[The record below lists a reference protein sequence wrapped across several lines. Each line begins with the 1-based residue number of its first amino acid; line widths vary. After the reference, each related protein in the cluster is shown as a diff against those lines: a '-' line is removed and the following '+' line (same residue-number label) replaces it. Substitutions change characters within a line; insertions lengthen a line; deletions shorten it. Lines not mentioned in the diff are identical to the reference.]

1 MTQSGHL
8 ELFSAEAE
16 SVRQPT
22 SEMPSDTRN
31 LSSRAAELG
40 SRAAELARSLTWLP
54 DKITDRPFGDRCERL
69 PEVLNPLLAAGAR
82 RPSENSSQDERA
94 LHENHLLLES
104 ELADACVSSNQLQ
117 PHPQVRTPGGA
128 VMARIAV
135 VAEGYLA
142 AAAYRFDV
150 AGFSEYLQS
159 FQNITVL
166 TLAELWGLIPVLKL
180 VLLEQI
186 AERGNG
192 LTEGS
197 GESRDLRS
205 PLLSLR
211 DIKQTNWKPVIE
223 PLIQFDRVLRED
235 PAGAYA
241 RMDYDTRELYRRK
254 VINIANNSDCSE
266 IEVARE
272 VLRLARM
279 AQKEASTDPRV
290 TLRRSHVGTYLLA
303 EGTPQLEQRVD
314 FRPPFMQRVRSFLLS
329 HPDEF
334 YLPGIAVLTLAIV
347 LGVVLLLTDPSTSLG
362 LVLLSTLAVLLPSS
376 QSAVQIMNYLATL
389 LLPAQILPKMDFS
402 DGLPSDCVTMVAIPT
417 LLLNERQVQQLA
429 VDLEVRFLGNHDP
442 NLHFMLLTDLPDA
455 TEKPA
460 ERNPLVDLC
469 EELIRGLNEK
479 YHGKGMGSFFLLH
492 RHPVYNPRERLWM
505 GWERKRGK
513 LMDLNNLL
521 RGQFDSFPL
530 KVGDLSILSSVRFV
544 ITLDSDTELP
554 RGSARRMIGTLAH
567 PLNQAIIDP
576 ERGIVVTG
584 YGILQPRVGVSV
596 QSSASS
602 RLASIYSGQT
612 GLDIYTHAASDV
624 YQDLYGEGIF
634 VGKGIYEVDTLHR
647 VLDRRFPRNA
657 LLSHDLIEGAYA
669 RAGLVSDIQVI
680 EDYPSHYNA
689 HNRRKHRW
697 LRGDWQIAEWINSRV
712 PEESGQM
719 VPNPLS
725 VVSRWKILDNL
736 RRSMVE
742 PASFLLLLLGW
753 LYLPGGPVRWTL
765 ATIAI
770 LFLPAACQL
779 VFGLVNAVAQG
790 KFSAVA
796 DAVNGFLNESVTV
809 WLMVTFMAHQA
820 LLSMDAMVRTMVRR
834 MITRQRLLQWET
846 AAQAEL
852 SGYKRTVLDIYLSW
866 TPALALGIFLI
877 LWFGRRSAVPAALPI
892 LLLWACSKP
901 ISLWLN
907 RPPRA
912 PRKQE
917 SERDRWLLRMASLRT
932 WRYFAE
938 FSNEEH
944 NWLIPDNLQEDE
956 KGLKVAARISPTNL
970 GLLFNARQIACASG
984 YLTAPEFAQ
993 RTLQTLSTVEQ
1004 LPRYR
1009 GHLLNW
1015 YDTRTL
1021 APLIPRFVSS
1031 VDSGNLVASL
1041 WTLQQGS
1048 LELLEQPLLQAEL
1061 RDGVLDHLYL
1071 LAAERAVPRR
1081 KFRAMKRVL
1090 KNGRWLEYLLNVPDA
1105 DLKVV
1110 HQASSNPKHANLQW
1124 FQEQTE
1130 ERFRQVSRLVQL
1142 YVPWLLPEFAAL
1154 QDDPAIY
1161 PKGRTKHLPPLERMP
1176 TFIDGLAARLKAAAD
1191 STEPGKTRSLCL
1203 QLQALL
1209 PDARE
1214 HVARLIED
1222 LNSVARQAGTLA
1234 EEMGF
1239 EFLLSP
1245 SRGLLSIGFDV
1256 EKQELHS
1263 ACYDLL
1269 ASESR
1274 IALFAAIA
1282 KDDVPQESWFQ
1293 LGRAHAID
1301 QGIAGLL
1308 SWTGTMFEYLM
1319 PAIWMRIYPNT
1330 LLERAAIAAVQAQR
1344 AYGNDLSIPWG
1355 ISESACFALD
1365 DCGNYQYHAFGVPQL
1380 AIHKVEQDGPV
1391 VSPYSTCMA
1400 LTVDSTA
1407 ALLNLRRLERKRALG
1422 AYGFY
1427 ESLDF
1432 NPARVRSR
1440 LRRFE
1445 LVRCWMV
1452 HHQGMSL
1459 LSIANF
1465 LHNEPVQRWFHSHPR
1480 VQATELLLQEKP
1492 SGNIRTPRPRSN
1504 VA

>member
-1 MTQSGHL
+1 MTQSSHL
-8 ELFSAEAE
+8 ELFSAETE
-16 SVRQPT
+16 SVRHPIG
-22 SEMPSDTRN
+22 EMVPDTAN
-31 LSSRAAELG
+31 LNSS
-40 SRAAELARSLTWLP
+40 AAELAGQLRWLP
-54 DKITDRPFGDRCERL
+54 EQVTDQPFADRCQRL
-69 PEVLNPLLAAGAR
+69 VSAMKPLLVVAAG
-82 RPSENSSQDERA
+82 RPSQEDSDDVRV
-94 LHENHLLLES
+94 LHENFLLIQS
-104 ELADACVSSNQLQ
+104 ELADACGAANAPQRQ
-117 PHPQVRTPGGA
+117 PQVRSEEGTIVP
-128 VMARIAV
+128 RIAA
-135 VAEGYLA
+135 VAAGYLA
-142 AAAYRFDV
+142 ATSYEFDV
-150 AGFSEYLQS
+150 LTFTQYLQT
-159 FQNITVL
+159 FQDTTVL
-166 TLAELWGLIPVLKL
+166 NLAELWALIPILKL

-186 AERGNG
+186 AARGK
-192 LTEGS
+192 LLLEDCA
-197 GESRDLRS
+197 RPHDLET
-205 PLLSLR
+205 PVVSLR
-211 DIKQTNWKPVIE
+211 EMKQTTWKLVIE
-223 PLIQFDRVLRED
+223 PLIRFDRLLRED

-241 RMDYDTRELYRRK
+241 RMDYESRELYRQK
-254 VINIANNSDCSE
+254 LVNIANHSDCSE

-272 VLRLARM
+272 VLRLARA
-279 AQKEASTDPRV
+279 AQKEPSSDPRV
-290 TLRRSHVGTYLLA
+290 SLRRSHVGTHLLE
-303 EGTPQLEQRVD
+303 EGARELEQRVD
-314 FRPPFMQRVRSFLLS
+314 FRAPIPQRMRAFLRS
-329 HPDEF
+329 HPEEF
-334 YLPGIAVLTLAIV
+334 YLPGIAVLTLMIV
-347 LGVVLLLTDPSTSLG
+347 LGVMLILTDPSTSLG
-362 LVLLSTLAVLLPSS
+362 WVLISTLAVLLPSS

-389 LLPAQILPKMDFS
+389 LLPAQILPKLDFS
-402 DGLPSDCVTMVAIPT
+402 DGLPSDCVTAVAVPT
-417 LLLNERQVQQLA
+417 LLLNEKQVRKL
-429 VDLEVRFLGNHDP
+429 VEDLEVRFLGNHDP
-442 NLHFMLLTDLPDA
+442 NLHFILLTDLPDA
-455 TEKPA
+455 AEKPA
-460 ERNPLVDLC
+460 DRNLLVDLC
-469 EELIRGLNEK
+469 ADLIRALNEK
-479 YHGKGMGSFFLLH
+479 YCGKEMGSFFLLH
-492 RHPVYNPRERLWM
+492 RNPVYNPRERLWM

-521 RGQFDSFPL
+521 RDQFDSFPL
-530 KVGDLSILSSVRFV
+530 KVGDLSILSKVRFV

-554 RGSARRMIGTLAH
+554 RGSARRMVGTLAH

-576 ERGIVVTG
+576 ERRVVVTG

-596 QSSASS
+596 QSSAAS

-624 YQDLYGEGIF
+624 YQDLFGEGIF

-697 LRGDWQIAEWINSRV
+697 LRGDWQIAEWINPLV
-712 PEESGQM
+712 PEESGQK

-742 PASFLLLLLGW
+742 PALFLLLLLGW
-753 LYLPGGPVRWTL
+753 LCLPGGPVNWTL
-765 ATIAI
+765 ATIGI
-770 LFLPAACQL
+770 LFLPAAGQL
-779 VFGLVNAVAQG
+779 VFGLANAVAQG
-790 KFSAVA
+790 KVSVVF
-796 DAVNGFLNESVTV
+796 DAINGFLNESVTV
-809 WLMVTFMAHQA
+809 WLMVTFLAHQA
-820 LLSMDAMVRTMVRR
+820 LLSMDAMVRTLVRR
-834 MITRQRLLQWET
+834 RITRQRLLQWET

-866 TPALALGIFLI
+866 TPVLALGVLAM
-877 LWFGRRSAVPAALPI
+877 LWFARHSAVTAALPI

-917 SERDRWLLRMASLRT
+917 SERDRWLLRLVSLRT

-938 FSNEEH
+938 LSNEKN
-944 NWLIPDNLQEDE
+944 NWLIPDNLQQGEN
-956 KGLKVAARISPTNL
+956 GLKVAERISPTNL

-984 YLTAPEFAQ
+984 YLTAPEFA
-993 RTLQTLSTVEQ
+993 LQTLRTLATVSRLQ
-1004 LPRYR
+1004 RYN

-1015 YDTRTL
+1015 YDTQTL

-1048 LELLEQPLLQAEL
+1048 LDLLERALLNKEL
-1061 RDGVLDHLYL
+1061 REGVLDHLYL
-1071 LAAERAVPRR
+1071 LATERTLPRR
-1081 KFRAMKRVL
+1081 KFTAMKRQL
-1090 KNGRWLEYLLNVPDA
+1090 KQPQWLAYLLNVPEA
-1105 DLKVV
+1105 DIKNI
-1110 HQASSNPKHANLQW
+1110 HQSSSNPKHAHVQW
-1124 FQEQTE
+1124 FEEQAE
-1130 ERFRQVSRLVQL
+1130 ERIQQIGRLVQL
-1142 YVPWLLPEFAAL
+1142 YMPWLLPEFAAL
-1154 QDDPAIY
+1154 RNDPAIY
-1161 PKGRTKHLPPLERMP
+1161 PIRKGRYVPPLNRMVE
-1176 TFIDGLAARLKAAAD
+1176 FIDTLFARLRAAAD
-1191 STEPGKTRSLCL
+1191 STEPGKTRALYL
-1203 QLQALL
+1203 QVMALL
-1209 PDARE
+1209 PDARA
-1214 HVARLIED
+1214 HSLRLVAD
-1222 LNSVARQAGTLA
+1222 LNNIAEQAGTLA
-1234 EEMGF
+1234 EEMSF

-1256 EKQELHS
+1256 EKQDLHP

-1319 PAIWMRIYPNT
+1319 PTIWMRVYPNT
-1330 LLERAAIAAVQAQR
+1330 LLERAVTAAVQAQR
-1344 AYGNDLSIPWG
+1344 AYADDLGIPWG
-1355 ISESACFALD
+1355 ISESSCYAWD

-1391 VSPYSTCMA
+1391 ISPYSTCMA
-1400 LTVDSTA
+1400 LSIDSGA
-1407 ALLNLRRLERKRALG
+1407 ALKNMRKLEHKRALST
-1422 AYGFY
+1422 YGFY
-1427 ESLDF
+1427 EALDY
-1432 NPARVRSR
+1432 NPGRVHSR

-1465 LHNEPVQRWFHSHPR
+1465 QHAELVQRWFHSHPR

-1492 SGNIRTPRPRSN
+1492 SGHARTPRPRSN

>member
-8 ELFSAEAE
+8 ELFGAETEIVRHPIGEMVPDTAHLNSSA
-16 SVRQPT
+16 T
-22 SEMPSDTRN
+22 
-31 LSSRAAELG
+31 
-40 SRAAELARSLTWLP
+40 ELARQLRWLP
-54 DKITDRPFGDRCERL
+54 EQVTDQPFGDRCQRMIAAMK
-69 PEVLNPLLAAGAR
+69 PLLAVAAE
-82 RPSENSSQDERA
+82 RPSEEDSADVRV
-94 LHENHLLLES
+94 LHENLLLIEA
-104 ELADACVSSNQLQ
+104 ELADVCGASNAPQR
-117 PHPQVRTPGGA
+117 HPQVRTSDGGM
-128 VMARIAV
+128 VPRIAA
-135 VAEGYLA
+135 VAAGYLA
-142 AAAYRFDV
+142 ATSYEFDV
-150 AGFSEYLQS
+150 ATFTEYLQT
-159 FQNITVL
+159 FQDTTVL
-166 TLAELWGLIPVLKL
+166 NLAELWALIPILKL
-180 VLLEQI
+180 VLLEEI
-186 AERGNG
+186 AERGKRLLENFAG
-192 LTEGS
+192 PH
-197 GESRDLRS
+197 DLRT
-205 PLLSLR
+205 PILSLKEM
-211 DIKQTNWKPVIE
+211 KQTTWKLAIE
-223 PLIQFDRVLRED
+223 PLIRFDRLLRED
-235 PAGAYA
+235 PAGAYGK
-241 RMDYDTRELYRRK
+241 MDYESRELYRQK
-254 VINIANNSDCSE
+254 LINVANHSDCSE

-272 VLRLARM
+272 VLRLAR
-279 AQKEASTDPRV
+279 AARKETSSDPRV
-290 TLRRSHVGTYLLA
+290 SLRRSHVGTYLLE
-303 EGTPQLEQRVD
+303 EGARELEQRVD
-314 FRPPFMQRVRSFLLS
+314 FRAPFSQRMRVFLRS

-334 YLPGIAVLTLAIV
+334 YLPGIAVLTLTIV
-347 LGVVLLLTDPSTSLG
+347 LGVVLILTDPSTSLG
-362 LVLLSTLAVLLPSS
+362 WVLLSTLAVLLPSS
-376 QSAVQIMNYLATL
+376 QSAVQIVNYLATL
-389 LLPAQILPKMDFS
+389 LLPAQILPKLDFS
-402 DGLPSDCVTMVAIPT
+402 EGLPADCVTLVAIPT
-417 LLLNERQVQQLA
+417 LLLNEKQVRQLVD
-429 VDLEVRFLGNHDP
+429 DLEVRFLGNHDP
-442 NLHFMLLTDLPDA
+442 NLHFLLLTDLPDA
-455 TEKPA
+455 TEKQA
-460 ERNPLVDLC
+460 EHNALVELC
-469 EELIRGLNEK
+469 ADSIRELNEK
-479 YHGKGMGSFFLLH
+479 YRGKEMGSFFLLH

-521 RGQFDSFPL
+521 RGQFDSFPV
-530 KVGDLSILSSVRFV
+530 KVGDLSILSSIRFV

-554 RGSARRMIGTLAH
+554 RGSAKRMVGTLAH

-576 ERGIVVTG
+576 DRRVVVTG
-584 YGILQPRVGVSV
+584 CGILQPRVGVSV
-596 QSSASS
+596 QSSAAS

-634 VGKGIYEVDTLHR
+634 VGKGIYEVETLHR

-697 LRGDWQIAEWINSRV
+697 LRGDWQIAEWINPMV
-712 PEESGQM
+712 PEESGQK

-742 PASFLLLLLGW
+742 PALFLLLLLGW
-753 LYLPGGPVRWTL
+753 LCLPGGPVNWTL
-765 ATIAI
+765 ATIGI

-779 VFGLVNAVAQG
+779 LFGLANAAAQG
-790 KFSAVA
+790 KVSVVL
-796 DAVNGFLNESVTV
+796 DAINGFLNETVTV
-809 WLMVTFMAHQA
+809 WLMVTFLAHQA
-820 LLSMDAMVRTMVRR
+820 LLSMDAMVRTLVRR

-866 TPALALGIFLI
+866 TPALALGVFAI
-877 LWFGRRSAVPAALPI
+877 LWFGRRSAVGAALPI

-917 SERDRWLLRMASLRT
+917 SERDRWMLRLASLRT

-938 FSNEEH
+938 FSTEEH
-944 NWLIPDNLQEDE
+944 HWLIPDNAQEDE
-956 KGLKVAARISPTNL
+956 KNLKIAPRISPTNL
-970 GLLFNARQIACASG
+970 GFLLNVRQIACEFG
-984 YLTAPEFAQ
+984 YLTVPEFAQ
-993 RTLQTLSTVEQ
+993 QTLRTLSTVSQ
-1004 LPRYR
+1004 LQRYR

-1015 YDTRTL
+1015 YDTQTL
-1021 APLIPRFVSS
+1021 APLTPKFVSS
-1031 VDSGNLVASL
+1031 VDSGNLVGSL
-1041 WTLQQGS
+1041 CTLQQGC
-1048 LELLEQPLLQAEL
+1048 LDLLERPLLQPEL
-1061 RDGVLDHLYL
+1061 RNGFLDHLYL
-1071 LAAERAVPRR
+1071 LAKERALPRR
-1081 KFRAMKRVL
+1081 KFAAMKREL
-1090 KNGRWLEYLLNVPDA
+1090 NEDWLQYLLDVPDA
-1105 DLKVV
+1105 DLKNI
-1110 HQASSNPKHANLQW
+1110 HEPASNPKHAKVRW
-1124 FQEQTE
+1124 FQEQAE
-1130 ERFRQVSRLVQL
+1130 ERIRQVSRVVQL
-1142 YVPWLLPEFAAL
+1142 YAPWLLPEFAAL
-1154 QDDPAIY
+1154 KDDPVFQME
-1161 PKGRTKHLPPLERMP
+1161 GRGKYFLTLDRTPD
-1176 TFIDGLAARLKAAAD
+1176 FIDDLALRLKAAAD
-1191 STEPGKTRSLCL
+1191 SAEPGKTRSLYL

-1209 PDARE
+1209 PDART
-1214 HVARLIED
+1214 HVARLVED
-1222 LNSVARQAGTLA
+1222 LESIAQQAGKLTD
-1234 EEMGF
+1234 EMGF
-1239 EFLLSP
+1239 EFLLNQ

-1301 QGIAGLL
+1301 QGVAGLL

-1330 LLERAAIAAVQAQR
+1330 LLERAVTGAVQVQR
-1344 AYGNDLSIPWG
+1344 AYADDLGIPWG
-1355 ISESACFALD
+1355 ISECAFFSKD

-1380 AIHKVEQDGPV
+1380 AIHKVDQDGPV

-1400 LTVDSTA
+1400 LSIESGA
-1407 ALLNLRRLERKRALG
+1407 ALNNLRTLEHKRSLSS
-1422 AYGFY
+1422 YGFY
-1427 ESLDF
+1427 EALDY
-1432 NPARVRSR
+1432 NPGRVHSR

-1465 LHNEPVQRWFHSHPR
+1465 LHAELVQRWFHSHPR

-1492 SGNIRTPRPRSN
+1492 SGHARTPRPRSN